1 MDLRTSLG
9 FIWVSCWLAVFF
21 IMNNITSLRS
31 NCRELQHPLD
41 DRIPFLGSTSVIY
54 FSTYLIFVL
63 PLFLIQDLRHFI
75 QVLVVYT
82 VVALISNFVFLVYPT
97 RVFRQETLPNE
108 HIGHMSLGLFQRVC
122 KPYNSFPSMH
132 TAYALCAAVAVW
144 RFRDPWLGGVFAVWA
159 VAIAIST
166 LTAKQHVLL
175 DVMGGVLLGLAAS
188 VAVYLRGIP
197 WPLP

>member
-1 MDLRTSLG
+1 MDLRTALG
-9 FIWVSCWLAVFF
+9 FIWISCWLAVFF

-31 NCRELQHPLD
+31 NCRELQRPLD

-54 FSTYLIFVL
+54 FSTYVIFVA

-82 VVALISNFVFLVYPT
+82 LVALISNFVFLVYPT

-166 LTAKQHVLL
+166 LTAKQHVLI
-175 DVMGGVLLGLAAS
+175 DVVGGVLLGLAAS
-188 VAVYLRGIP
+188 VTVYLRGIP
-197 WPLP
+197 WLLP